1 MKPQIS
7 AEGTPTA
14 LNKARA
20 KATSITVPRRFSIKS
35 WTKVPIGP
43 IAMLKGRIAFTQ
55 APAFF
60 FFNAMFKSLV
70 CDAATEF
77 SWLLPEFFKIFSR

>member
-20 KATSITVPRRFSIKS
+20 KATSITVPWRFSIKS

-55 APAFF
+55 ARGFF
-60 FFNAMFKSLV
+60 FPNTMFRSSV
-70 CDAATEF
+70 CDATAEF
-77 SWLLPEFFKIFSR
+77 SCLLLEFFKMFSR

>member
-7 AEGTPTA
+7 AEGAPIA

-55 APAFF
+55 APGFF
-60 FFNAMFKSLV
+60 FTNNMFRSSV
-70 CDAATEF
+70 CDAVTEF
-77 SWLLPEFFKIFSR
+77 SWLLLEFFKMFSR